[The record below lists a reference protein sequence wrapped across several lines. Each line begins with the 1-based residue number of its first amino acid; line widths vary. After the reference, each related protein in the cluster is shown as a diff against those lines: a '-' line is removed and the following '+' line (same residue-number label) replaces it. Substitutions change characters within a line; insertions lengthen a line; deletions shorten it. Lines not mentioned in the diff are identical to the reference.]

1 MLISGNKL
9 LPTTPYNIHHFPLLH
24 FKYTC
29 DADDVKLAAIEL
41 SSFQKT
47 LKIEK
52 KNTIKV
58 S

>member
-52 KNTIKV
+52 KKYY
-58 S
+58 